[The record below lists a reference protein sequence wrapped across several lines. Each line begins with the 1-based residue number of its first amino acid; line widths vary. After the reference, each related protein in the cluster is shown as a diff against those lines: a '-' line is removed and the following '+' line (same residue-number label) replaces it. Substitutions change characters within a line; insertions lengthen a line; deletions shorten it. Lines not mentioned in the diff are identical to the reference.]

1 MIAGVSFYEEFVVQS
16 SSLVG
21 GKRFT
26 AGLLLIW
33 HEQAHGSGS
42 KGVRQEEKAV

>member
-21 GKRFT
+21 GERFT
-26 AGLLLIW
+26 AGRAADL
-33 HEQAHGSGS
+33 A
-42 KGVRQEEKAV
+42 